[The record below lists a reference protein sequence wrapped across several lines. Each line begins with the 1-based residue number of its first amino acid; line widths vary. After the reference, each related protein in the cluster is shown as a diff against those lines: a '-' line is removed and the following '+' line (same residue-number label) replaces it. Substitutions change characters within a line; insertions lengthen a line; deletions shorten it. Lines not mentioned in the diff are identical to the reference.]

1 MYSNRDIFIAIDF
14 DGTCV
19 KHAFPEIGDDIGA
32 VPALKA
38 LAKMGYKLILNSMRD
53 HPSDKA
59 NNPELKK
66 LGLVPTRR
74 DTLQEAIDWFNR
86 NGITLYAANDNP
98 SQNAWTDS
106 RKIYAHLYID
116 DAALGVPLVTPD
128 NERPYVDWKGVMLW
142 MAENDWIDDET
153 YKEYFLSTLPKD
165 EE

>member
-1 MYSNRDIFIAIDF
+1 MYINRDIFIAIDF

-19 KHAFPEIGDDIGA
+19 KHAFPEIGEDIGA

-38 LAKMGYKLILNSMRD
+38 LVKQGYKLILNSMRD

-66 LGLVPTRR
+66 LGLVPTKR
-74 DTLQEAIDWFNR
+74 DTLQEAINWFNR
-86 NGITLYAANDNP
+86 NGIPLYAANDNP

-128 NERPYVDWKGVMLW
+128 NERPYVDWNGVMLW